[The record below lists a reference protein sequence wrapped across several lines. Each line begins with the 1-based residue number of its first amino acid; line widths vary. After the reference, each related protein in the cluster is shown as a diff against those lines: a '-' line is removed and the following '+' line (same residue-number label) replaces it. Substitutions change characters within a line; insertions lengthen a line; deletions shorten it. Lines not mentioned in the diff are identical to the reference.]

1 MMLLKAKTVNRVL
14 LLPVEAI
21 IPNPNQPRRVFEE
34 DKIEELAQS
43 IAQYGLLQPITVQQ
57 IDRNLYE
64 LVAGERRLMAC
75 RLLKMQE
82 IPAIIVT
89 MNREDSAAVAL
100 IENIQRCALN
110 YFEEAVA
117 IEKLMRL
124 LGLTQQQ
131 LAVRLGK
138 TQSTIANKLRLLK
151 YPEAVRELLMESQ
164 LTERHARALLPLLEH
179 EKLEQAILYIKEKEL
194 TVSQTEQFVAKLLE
208 EKKPKKTMELYIVKD
223 LRVFMET
230 VAQATDLMKM
240 AGIKATTNMKED
252 GDELVYTIRIKKKNM
267 I

>member
-1 MMLLKAKTVNRVL
+1 MLLKTKTVNRVL

-21 IPNPNQPRRVFEE
+21 IPNPNQPRRLFEE

-75 RLLKMQE
+75 RQLKMQE
-82 IPAIIVT
+82 IPAIIVS
-89 MNREDSAAVAL
+89 MKREDSAALAL
-100 IENIQRCALN
+100 IENIQRCELN
-110 YFEEAVA
+110 YFEEALA

-131 LAVRLGK
+131 IALRLGK
-138 TQSTIANKLRLLK
+138 TQSTVANKLRLLK
-151 YPEAVRELLMESQ
+151 YPEEVQDLLTDSQ
-164 LTERHARALLPLLEH
+164 LTERHARALLPLLGH
-179 EKLEQAILYIKEKEL
+179 EKLEQTIMQIREKEL
-194 TVSQTEQFVAKLLE
+194 TVLQTEQLVAQLIE
-208 EKKPKKTMELYIVKD
+208 EKKPKKPAELYIVKD

-230 VAQATDLMKM
+230 VAQATDLMKL

-252 GDELVYTIRIKKKNM
+252 GDELVYTIRIKKKIM

>member
-1 MMLLKAKTVNRVL
+1 MLLKAKTVNRVL
-14 LLPVEAI
+14 LLPIEAI
-21 IPNPNQPRRVFEE
+21 IPNPNQPRQLFDEE
-34 DKIEELAQS
+34 KINELAQS

-57 IDRNLYE
+57 IDKNLYE

-75 RLLKMQE
+75 RQLKMQE
-82 IPAIIVT
+82 IPAIVVS
-89 MNREDSAAVAL
+89 MKREDSAALAL

-110 YFEEAVA
+110 YFEEALA

-131 LAVRLGK
+131 IAVRLGK
-138 TQSTIANKLRLLK
+138 TQSTVANKLRLLK
-151 YPEAVRELLMESQ
+151 YPERLRTLILDCN

-179 EKLEQAILYIKEKEL
+179 EKLEQVITQIKAQLL
-194 TVSQTEQFVAKLLE
+194 T
-208 EKKPKKTMELYIVKD
+208 EKKPKRDLELYIVKD
-223 LRVFMET
+223 LRVFMDT
-230 VAQATDLMKM
+230 VSQATDLMKM

-252 GDELVYTIRIKKKNM
+252 GDELVYTIRIKKKSM

>member
-1 MMLLKAKTVNRVL
+1 MLLKAKTVNRVL

-21 IPNPNQPRRVFEE
+21 IPNPNQPRQIFDEE
-34 DKIEELAQS
+34 KINELAQS

-64 LVAGERRLMAC
+64 LVAGERRLLAC
-75 RLLKMQE
+75 RQLKMQD
-82 IPAIIVT
+82 IPAIIVS
-89 MNREDSAAVAL
+89 MKREDSAALAL

-110 YFEEAVA
+110 YFEEALA
-117 IEKLMRL
+117 IEKLMHL

-131 LAVRLGK
+131 IAVRLGK

-151 YPEAVRELLMESQ
+151 YPVSVRTLILECN

-179 EKLEQAILYIKEKEL
+179 EKLEQIIMQIKDKEW
-194 TVSQTEQFVAKLLE
+194 TVSQTEQAVSQMLA
-208 EKKPKKTMELYIVKD
+208 EKKPKRPQEIYIVKD
-223 LRVFMET
+223 LRVFMDT
-230 VAQATDLMKM
+230 VSQATDLMKL

-252 GDELVYTIRIKKKNM
+252 GDELVYTIRIKKKTV

>member
-179 EKLEQAILYIKEKEL
+179 EKLEQAILCIKEKEL
-194 TVSQTEQFVAKLLE
+194 TVSQTEQFVAKLIE
-208 EKKPKKTMELYIVKD
+208 YVQVVCH
-223 LRVFMET
+223 LRNGFSVFSIPL
-230 VAQATDLMKM
+230 D
-240 AGIKATTNMKED
+240 
-252 GDELVYTIRIKKKNM
+252 
-267 I
+267 